1 MREQYNT
8 FLKKELKDLAVK
20 TRKEQGITQRKM
32 SEILEM
38 NETSYSNIETGVY
51 MCGTLTTVLLLMEQ
65 KDPSRYLKELELKF
79 QELEEGEEG

>member
-1 MREQYNT
+1 MRERYNT

-20 TRKEQGITQRKM
+20 TRKEHGITQRKM

>member
-65 KDPSRYLKELELKF
+65 KDPSGYLKELELKF